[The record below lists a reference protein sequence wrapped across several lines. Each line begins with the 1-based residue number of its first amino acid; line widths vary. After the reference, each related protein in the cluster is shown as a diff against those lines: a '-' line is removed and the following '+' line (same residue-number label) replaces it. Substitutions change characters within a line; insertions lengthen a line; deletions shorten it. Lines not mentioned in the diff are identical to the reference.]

1 MKRITG
7 LITSMKFALA
17 ILAVLAVFMIA
28 GSFLSSDLFT
38 SSYLFAA
45 ISILLLLSLLLCCI
59 KRIAGIIRM
68 VRASREKSIR
78 KWIVE
83 VGSPLMHIGILLIVV
98 GMFMG
103 QFTGFSDTA
112 ALASGEVYEVESGD
126 FEVRLDSFEIV
137 YDEGYN
143 ITDYISTVTVIED
156 GKEVLTTEIAVNK
169 PLVYEGV
176 KFYQST
182 YGWAAKVKISEA
194 ETSEVLLD
202 SVLKMQ
208 MSSGGIG
215 DVMYSAYDDESGKTV
230 TQRFLVIPD
239 QASEGTVNTLS
250 PLPNNPALFFILY
263 YDSDIY
269 IIEDI
274 GLGSSEDVGGL
285 IVSFEGLEYYTGL
298 EVSSKP
304 ELPVVFTGSLI
315 FIAGLI
321 IVFYVRRGVNESQEV
336 EDIGG

>member
-1 MKRITG
+1 
-7 LITSMKFALA
+7 
-17 ILAVLAVFMIA
+17 
-28 GSFLSSDLFT
+28 
-38 SSYLFAA
+38 
-45 ISILLLLSLLLCCI
+45 
-59 KRIAGIIRM
+59 
-68 VRASREKSIR
+68 
-78 KWIVE
+78 
-83 VGSPLMHIGILLIVV
+83 MHIGILLIVV

-103 QFTGFSDTA
+103 QFTGFNDTVT
-112 ALASGEVYEVESGD
+112 LTPGGIYSNEDTD
-126 FEVRLDSFEIV
+126 FRVRLDSFEIV
-137 YDEGYN
+137 YDEDYN

-169 PLVYEGV
+169 PLVYKGV

-194 ETSEVLLD
+194 ETSEILLD

-215 DVMYSAYDDESGKTV
+215 DVMYSAYDDESGTTI

-274 GLGSSEDVGGL
+274 GLGSSEDIGGL

-321 IVFYVRRGVNESQEV
+321 IVFYVRKGVKEGQEV